1 MKHYLITI
9 SVFDGEFEYWE
20 KTILELEDKH
30 KELDIIRSYT
40 GDDTMQY
47 DEDYRSYMSPYSY
60 RGYRVYS
67 SQEIDEKIFQCYA
80 STIFNK
86 RTKNVLDFFDQP
98 VILNINNEQRRQH
111 VNAYKIPNS
120 KTLVMRS
127 SSTL

>member
-30 KELDIIRSYT
+30 EELDIIRSYT

-47 DEDYRSYMSPYSY
+47 DEDYRSYTGESSY

-67 SQEIDEKIFQCYA
+67 TQEIDE
-80 STIFNK
+80 NDLP
-86 RTKNVLDFFDQP
+86 VLRKYY
-98 VILNINNEQRRQH
+98 IG
-111 VNAYKIPNS
+111 
-120 KTLVMRS
+120 
-127 SSTL
+127 